1 MSKIIKSWI
10 ISVMLVS
17 ILVCP
22 VRAGQEKINFDPFA
36 TEPNLSVSN
45 ESTPGP
51 VIPQVDF
58 NNNDISMVFQI
69 ISDATGWSIFPTD
82 EVSKKKISL
91 WAKNITALELL
102 DRAVSL
108 AGFTYHRQD
117 NIIAV
122 MTYEEYMQ
130 NYGLEKKIIP
140 LRYGNASS
148 MEASIKP
155 FLTKL
160 ARAVVHKESNT
171 IILYEMEANLKY
183 ILPIIENLDIPI
195 ENAAIEVFD
204 IKYADSQV
212 MAETLQK
219 MFPAKEKMEMPSSLP
234 PLANSANQT
243 TPPAILP
250 FAESNIL
257 SNPQSPIGVYFI
269 GRTNQLIVKAYK
281 PDMEIIRRLIT
292 KLDTYLEPVTKNY
305 HFSYVDVSEIY
316 TGLERI
322 MSIYAGYGG
331 SNVGTSGMSG
341 SMMTGTG
348 RSGLTLVEKSNSILL
363 TASPGAHR
371 VMESIKESIDTAST
385 FETGMIRVYK
395 IENANVEEVAKTIQ
409 EILISQEK
417 EMGETTQAKF
427 NKSSASPDGPMPV
440 MGPSSSR
447 PEGDTTASEEVVSK
461 IQTSVSVNKSTN
473 SVVVMATARQ
483 QREIELL
490 IQNLDKRRRQVL
502 IEAKIIEITTTDNL
516 NLGVELNHAK
526 DDISLFTQF
535 GLSKNLDPATGGR
548 SIIVGEGGTAAVLK
562 PEQIQVIIQALK
574 SDSNIRITSAPQILV
589 NDNSAGLISSVAE
602 RPYTTTSQGQN
613 SDQTT
618 FAGFV
623 KAGTEFQII
632 PHISEKDFLRVEYVI
647 TLNSFTGS
655 SSDLSI
661 PPPRSTSSIQSE
673 ATVPDG
679 HTIVVGGLQRVDDTE
694 TIKKVPLLG
703 DIPVLEWLFKST
715 TKEKT
720 KKTIFLFITPTI
732 LANEKF
738 EDIRR
743 LSDNALKIIKADKD
757 PNRQVDIAD
766 VNTPQ

>member
-1 MSKIIKSWI
+1 MLERIKRQVISAII
-10 ISVMLVS
+10 VS

-22 VRAGQEKINFDPFA
+22 ARAEQAKINFDPFA
-36 TEPNLSVSN
+36 TEPNQSVSN
-45 ESTPGP
+45 EFTSGP

-58 NNNDISMVFQI
+58 NNNDISMAFQI

-102 DRAVSL
+102 DRTVSL

-117 NIIAV
+117 NIVAV

-140 LRYGNASS
+140 LHYGNAST
-148 MEASIKP
+148 MEASIRP

-160 ARAVVHKESNT
+160 ARAVVHKESNA

-195 ENAAIEVFD
+195 ENASIEVFD
-204 IKYADSQV
+204 VKYADSQV

-219 MFPAKEKMEMPSSLP
+219 MFPAKEKTEMPSSLP

-243 TPPAILP
+243 APPAILP
-250 FAESNIL
+250 FAENNML

-281 PDMEIIRRLIT
+281 PDMEIIRCLIT

-322 MSIYAGYGG
+322 MNIYAGYGG
-331 SNVGTSGMSG
+331 SNARTSGMSG
-341 SMMTGTG
+341 STMTGMG

-371 VMESIKESIDTAST
+371 VMESIKESVDTAST

-417 EMGETTQAKF
+417 ETGETTQAKF
-427 NKSSASPDGPMPV
+427 NKSGAASDSFGANAMPAT
-440 MGPSSSR
+440 GPSSSLS
-447 PEGDTTASEEVVSK
+447 EGDTTASEEVVSK
-461 IQTSVSVNKSTN
+461 IQTSVSVNRSTN

-490 IQNLDKRRRQVL
+490 IQTLDKRRRQVL
-502 IEAKIIEITTTDNL
+502 IEAKIIEITITDNL

-535 GLSKNLDPATGGR
+535 GLSKDLDPATGNR
-548 SIIVGEGGTAAVLK
+548 SIIVGDGGTAAVLK
-562 PEQIQVIIQALK
+562 PDQIQVIIQALK

-623 KAGTEFQII
+623 KAGTEFQIV

-655 SSDLSI
+655 SSDSNI

-679 HTIVVGGLQRVDDTE
+679 YTIVVGGLQRVDDTE

-720 KKTIFLFITPTI
+720 KKNIFLFITPTI

-738 EDIRR
+738 EDIRQ
-743 LSDNALKIIKADKD
+743 LSNDALEKIEAAKTPDK
-757 PNRQVDIAD
+757 
-766 VNTPQ
+766 